1 MPWKPDRGAPRRW
14 VAGGKGSQAV
24 GGNGTVRLREIP
36 LTFIVRTAAR
46 PAKHSTR
53 EIKNENAMAI
63 THVLDIFS
71 PSSGYVF
78 PLPLPCLRSD
88 LPSQLLFPE

>member
-1 MPWKPDRGAPRRW
+1 METRPWRTAPVGCRWKRQPGCRGSR
-14 VAGGKGSQAV
+14 
-24 GGNGTVRLREIP
+24 TVRLREIP

-88 LPSQLLFPE
+88 LPSQLLFPV